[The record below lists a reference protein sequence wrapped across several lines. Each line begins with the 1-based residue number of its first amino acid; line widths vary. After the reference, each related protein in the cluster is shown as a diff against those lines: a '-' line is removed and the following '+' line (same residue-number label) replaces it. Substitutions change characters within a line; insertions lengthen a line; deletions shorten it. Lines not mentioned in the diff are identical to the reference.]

1 MSSHHFK
8 VNTTGRYFMLLFI
21 ATDNLY
27 KLSLQT
33 MNADAFLKQR
43 QPSPTPASP
52 SPPPPPPPASL
63 AYGLRGGTYSSIVN
77 SSCSKWVQICTSS
90 WCHKHRILEEPMCS
104 IWFISLFS
112 YPFPLPMET
121 FCRYY
126 CAYLT
131 MLFIFFPGVCYNL
144 VD

>member
-77 SSCSKWVQICTSS
+77 SSCSK
-90 WCHKHRILEEPMCS
+90 
-104 IWFISLFS
+104 
-112 YPFPLPMET
+112 
-121 FCRYY
+121 
-126 CAYLT
+126 
-131 MLFIFFPGVCYNL
+131 
-144 VD
+144 